1 MTEAY
6 FDELEKQLADLSDKL
21 LGDVDDSWSRQLVD
35 AANSEESF
43 LDLLQR
49 TNPYVVEYLVGI
61 VLSEKTGFNYEVT
74 QKSGDQGVDVILHDG
89 EDSIGVQVKRY
100 SSNVGNS
107 AVQEIVAGEKLNGY
121 SQSIVVATA
130 GFTKSAEELAVANGV
145 ELIDGHGLYEI
156 ILPFLHS
163 KQFLND
169 IDAVA
174 GVSTTN
180 YSVTAG

>member
-6 FDELEKQLADLSDKL
+6 FDELEKQLTDLSDKL

-35 AANSEESF
+35 SADSEESF

-74 QKSGDQGVDVILHDG
+74 QKSGDQGVDVILRDG

-107 AVQEIVAGEKLNGY
+107 AVQEIGKKRL
-121 SQSIVVATA
+121 S
-130 GFTKSAEELAVANGV
+130 
-145 ELIDGHGLYEI
+145 
-156 ILPFLHS
+156 S
-163 KQFLND
+163 K
-169 IDAVA
+169 
-174 GVSTTN
+174 
-180 YSVTAG
+180 